1 MQKVIIIRSISLKN
15 NSIQLQV
22 KKKKR
27 DKKKAY
33 MESKTVMLI
42 NSAVMT
48 TLIPFICEDINGT
61 FTA

>member
-1 MQKVIIIRSISLKN
+1 MQKFIIIRSISLKN

-22 KKKKR
+22 KKK

-42 NSAVMT
+42 NSV
-48 TLIPFICEDINGT
+48 
-61 FTA
+61 